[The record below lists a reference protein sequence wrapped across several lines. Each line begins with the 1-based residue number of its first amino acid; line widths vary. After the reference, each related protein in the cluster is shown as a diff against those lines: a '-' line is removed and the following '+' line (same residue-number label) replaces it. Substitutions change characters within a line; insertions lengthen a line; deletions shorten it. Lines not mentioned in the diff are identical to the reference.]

1 MLLDKCPYTLDSF
14 RATPAGKETL
24 VSRQRKRKQFAMIGV
39 GIAEAGAEPLTIPW
53 HSSKRVAVRWVAGRD
68 DFEVEIVRIGILFF
82 AA

>member
-1 MLLDKCPYTLDSF
+1 
-14 RATPAGKETL
+14 
-24 VSRQRKRKQFAMIGV
+24 MIGV